1 MSGARDLSAKV
12 KSATQAKKPANA
24 RILTCLEG
32 QVNVEKGQV
41 TAATAIS
48 THLIGILREDG
59 WS

>member
-32 QVNVEKGQV
+32 QVNLEKGQV
-41 TAATAIS
+41 SVAHDMS
-48 THLIGILREDG
+48 G
-59 WS
+59 